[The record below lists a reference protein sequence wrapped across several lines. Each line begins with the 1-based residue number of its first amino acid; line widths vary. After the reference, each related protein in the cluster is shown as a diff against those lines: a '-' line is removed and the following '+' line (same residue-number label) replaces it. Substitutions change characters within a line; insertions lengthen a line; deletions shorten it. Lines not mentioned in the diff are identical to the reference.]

1 MSLYL
6 ALVSYFMTSGTAPAP
21 TRSTT
26 TRERIL
32 DSARQLILERHPAAL
47 TVALIASEAGVSQRT
62 IYRHFPSKEDLIK
75 SVAEHPPASIPN
87 LPLPETWEEARGALR
102 VSWTLF
108 GQDLDVVRSERLIPE
123 SLELRKA
130 RLESARPMA
139 AAILDNYPKSH
150 AEDQDELRELLLH
163 LTSSTTL
170 LELVDRHDLTV
181 EQAIDSVLGACQTLL
196 EHGLDSDRE
205 QSK

>member
-1 MSLYL
+1 VSVSLSLMSHSMTL
-6 ALVSYFMTSGTAPAP
+6 ATTPTSIRHTN
-21 TRSTT
+21 TKQ
-26 TRERIL
+26 RIL
-32 DSARQLILERHPAAL
+32 DAARQLILDRHPAAL
-47 TVALIASEAGVSQRT
+47 TVAQIASEAGVSERT
-62 IYRHFPSKEDLIK
+62 IYRYFPSKRDLIT

-87 LPLPETWEEARGALR
+87 LPMPETWEEARGALR

-123 SLELRKA
+123 GLELRKA

-150 AEDQDELRELLLH
+150 PRDQYALRELLLH

-170 LELVDRHDLTV
+170 LELVDRHGLTV
-181 EQAIDSVLGACQTLL
+181 EGAIDCVIGACQTLL
-196 EHGLDSDRE
+196 EHGLDADRKR
-205 QSK
+205 SR